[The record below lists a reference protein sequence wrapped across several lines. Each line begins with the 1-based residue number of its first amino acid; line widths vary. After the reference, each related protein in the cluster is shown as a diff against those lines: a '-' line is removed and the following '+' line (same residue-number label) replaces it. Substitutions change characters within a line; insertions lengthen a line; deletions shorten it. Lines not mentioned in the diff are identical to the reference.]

1 MTFSNSQLSEEEAQE
16 LLRSLLHK
24 EGNWI
29 DWGHGCQTLQKAGYS
44 THDIF
49 ESTGFQG
56 SQQNQVIVAA
66 QVYDSLEKAEVSD
79 EVLSY
84 CQQPHS
90 DILYE
95 FRILNQEQRAAAAKL
110 AMDKRLDVDG
120 AHEVARALK
129 SFSRFAKVPEGFN
142 DYPGD
147 SVAYM
152 YWKQAREK
160 KDIQARSRLI
170 AKGLQF
176 ATSTTARKEI
186 EKLLTDFTTVPTRKA
201 PLLPVYR
208 LEAEE
213 ELSRI
218 VPVAGTMP
226 ISRQEVEA
234 VPTITTNHPFGRVQL
249 NQEVAV
255 VPLPGWQAI
264 LKAKSPVA
272 IFASSEQLQQSSI
285 QTSEEVLVVVDRGLR
300 DWNENSYFLIEQDN
314 KLEVAWLEEPAS
326 VTILGQ
332 VVLVL
337 RPKRILDE
345 SNITQPWQM
354 DD

>member
-1 MTFSNSQLSEEEAQE
+1 MTFSNPQLSEEEVKE
-16 LLRSLLHK
+16 LLQSLLHK

-29 DWGHGCQTLQKAGYS
+29 DWGHNCQTLQKAGYG
-44 THDIF
+44 TQEIF
-49 ESTGFQG
+49 EATGFQG

-79 EVLSY
+79 QVLSY

-90 DILYE
+90 DVLYE
-95 FRILNQEQRAAAAKL
+95 FRILNQEQRADAAKL

-129 SFSRFAKVPEGFN
+129 EFSRFAKIPEGFT

-147 SVAYM
+147 AVAYM

-160 KDIQARSRLI
+160 KDIQDRSRLI
-170 AKGLQF
+170 ARGLQF
-176 ATSTTARKEI
+176 ATSTTARKEV

-201 PLLPVYR
+201 PLLPLYR

-213 ELSRI
+213 EISRI
-218 VPVAGTMP
+218 VPLAGTMP

-234 VPTITTNHPFGRVQL
+234 VPTINSNHIFGMVQL
-249 NQEVAV
+249 NQETAV

-264 LKAKSPVA
+264 LKANDPVA
-272 IFASSEQLQQSSI
+272 IFISSEQLQQSSI
-285 QTSEEVLVVVDRGLR
+285 QNPEEVLIVVDRKSR

-314 KLEVAWLEEPAS
+314 KLEVAWLEETAS

-345 SNITQPWQM
+345 NYITEPWQM